1 LLVGVMNVTGV
12 TLLDTSVAGKGCA
25 NYFLR
30 SQYLKV
36 HIASLWRPVSYSGLL
51 AGEVERTVVFG
62 AQLAGQAIER
72 SIAKSKRGTIPPLI
86 RAAAEGIVPCANK
99 LGCLC

>member
-1 LLVGVMNVTGV
+1 MGVTNVTGGA
-12 TLLDTSVAGKGCA
+12 LLDTIVAGKRCVS
-25 NYFLR
+25 YFLR

-99 LGCLC
+99 LRCLC